1 MNNYKQL
8 PKTINRINHF
18 TVIRMI
24 LNKLFRKQGNAGK
37 VGRAL
42 TGQIGHSPKKFW
54 ERFLNFLEKN
64 IILLVGIF
72 LGSIIILN
80 IFLTLI
86 LVIKYL

>member
-1 MNNYKQL
+1 MHNFITL
-8 PKTINRINHF
+8 PKTINRITHF
-18 TVIRMI
+18 AQIRII
-24 LNKLFRKQGNAGK
+24 LNKLFQKQGKVRK

-54 ERFLNFLEKN
+54 ETFSNFLEKN

-72 LGSIIILN
+72 LGLIIILN